1 MSTLL
6 TVKLAE
12 LDPNA
17 VKAFPIGSLFGN
29 STTADVYMVVS
40 DGSQKKAVPI
50 GGSAKYE
57 LEKHLEN
64 AYLIQKYD
72 PLKFDK
78 STMWFKNQMMYVEPA
93 DATDAFITV
102 QAETSPGSGVWEWRK
117 ILPISRADNIIIGKD
132 ASNRPR
138 TLSSLIKEEGT
149 RAIVRPTI
157 EYEKAEKGEIHIK
170 PDNSLWWKTGPD
182 PSDDILLANSNE
194 YIVDRLKKSIAIGEN
209 PPTHFDHNTL
219 WVRDGA
225 DSGIMN
231 SLTSSLYHTDTTLS
245 TGLKLG
251 KDSDNKGKL
260 ATVISD
266 EGKVITI
273 DLVSTEAFGHMITN
287 YAFEPNTKSYLELT
301 FHDPE
306 EKIALLLLKGGY
318 KQPTQDNMY
327 GTELGEDSILITK
340 AGSKFK
346 NASTNK
352 EMKFHNR
359 TIFIMVDKTNTTAS
373 IKIGHVLDDGT
384 LSYVYGTDTTAG
396 FTQNV
401 SNIGIASG
409 TSSTPNSKAIVSIK
423 SFKVRSIPQG
433 YKGLNN
439 VLPNETAFVNF
450 APLTNSQSVM
460 LTNNQSLAELH
471 AGGGRLITT
480 PRSFEDRNVAK
491 VHELLLDDVNKILY
505 AKGKDLNL
513 FPIGGA
519 NDDKF
524 LKHLN
529 YSMQVTS
536 QRAHEVTK
544 DNDDPSKAYISKATP
559 FNIKAPNDQRL
570 IRGNLMVIDN
580 STEGDKKTYKLVVP
594 YNDTLSSYHDWLDF
608 TDNTTPRYTD
618 LKTYLEEVH
627 KYIRKFLLTDSI
639 YSSYEEFGYDDDY
652 LKNNLAT
659 DSLFFREISTNKMI
673 NESLYIESVNQVTPG
688 NEATARQIDK
698 IFNAPANGVAEVY
711 KNRDG
716 SLTIKLLTSKGIMY
730 TANMTSNYKIT
741 SWNQGIFNVG
751 TETEIPIDLKVKGK
765 SYFEGDIESKGWS
778 ILNGGIWSERPN
790 WFFTAK
796 NVASGINQF
805 NVLRYQGTKAAG
817 DTSVILGHDDNWDY
831 IGFESKN
838 KPYWLRKNSDGSFTK
853 EYWLLQSDIDRA
865 WNYKGSLLKSGQVID
880 LNNLKDQT
888 AVGYYILSS
897 DISKKA
903 SNYPE
908 ENQKG
913 FLEVGKEDNVI
924 IQRYTSIGDRVS
936 VHTRV
941 WDGTRWSDWDRTA
954 NKKELEL
961 KFDVAGGTITGA
973 TTFNDRATFKNV
985 AYFGNTANLKEGIN
999 TAADSAFGSSEAIM
1013 RFNKD
1018 GQNKKFTKLGAR
1030 TIESFDF
1037 DTNSVPT
1044 WIKPGGIKAKL
1055 ALQEDL
1061 QRDIDNLANNY
1072 TNNTELTKLLNK
1084 KVNEITYT
1092 EDKKNFMKRN
1102 GDTAT
1107 GNYTFTNGM
1116 TSFEDGSTLNASRSI
1131 LKLPS
1136 KIYSTTVADTKEE
1149 FAKGGFTTGVFSY
1162 RTPRSDAPYSTVI
1175 GFKNESE
1182 NTNYPS
1188 NLYFRLYNNGEL
1200 EFTSS
1205 NDNGTTVKDFRKV
1218 VTHVDVKNDFLGGS
1232 GKVASADIVKSLHS
1246 MTVGRN
1252 RGALNTFYDGTT
1264 YNIDKFIKLE
1274 PGNYYI
1280 NSDTDLTK
1288 LNLDK
1293 NKISNEGILVS
1304 YGENGVNGKSYMY
1317 IPMSNKAQ
1325 NENKLAFL
1333 NMKGKD
1339 TNTKWIY
1346 VSDDSAFISEER
1358 VKQLINSIKEE
1369 ILSKIMS
1376 MKYRYTGN
1384 TDNISI
1390 PYRLVHTHNQYNLPG
1405 VDNNQILTFY
1415 TNIDLGTN
1423 GLNNTTSV
1431 VNIELKGY
1439 SEGTGYPIHV
1449 ILTAHLGMSGANLVI
1464 TKKDEYHVTPGAIVA
1479 STEIEDNKL
1488 VFKINDA
1495 ISNQGLSFDTYVRIS
1510 NTRNY
1515 TFKPEVTHYKVGTGA
1530 KVESKKLLTENY
1542 NHLNGVFTNR

>member
-29 STTADVYMVVS
+29 STTADVYMVVNDS
-40 DGSQKKAVPI
+40 GQKRAVPI

-93 DATDAFITV
+93 DATDAFITI
-102 QAETSPGSGVWEWRK
+102 QAETSPGSGRYEWRK
-117 ILPISRADNIIIGKD
+117 ILPISRADNIIVGKD

-138 TLSSLIKEEGT
+138 LLSSIIKEEGT
-149 RAIVRPTI
+149 RAIVKPTI
-157 EYEKAEKGEIHIK
+157 EYEKAEVGEIHIK

-182 PSDDILLANSNE
+182 PADNVLLANSNE

-209 PPTHFDHNTL
+209 PPTHFDHNTM
-219 WVRDGA
+219 WIKDGGDA
-225 DSGIMN
+225 GIMN
-231 SLTSSLYHTDTTLS
+231 SMTSALYHTDPTLT

-251 KDSDNKGKL
+251 KDSDDKGKI

-266 EGKVITI
+266 EGKRITI
-273 DLVSTEAFGHMITN
+273 DLVSTESFGHMITN

-318 KQPTQDNMY
+318 KQPTQDGIY

-352 EMKFHNR
+352 DMRLHNR
-359 TIFIMVDKTNTTAS
+359 TIFIMVDKTGTTAN

-384 LSYVYGTDTTAG
+384 LSYVYGSATAPG

-409 TSSTPNSKAIVSIK
+409 TSSTPNSKAVVTIK
-423 SFKVRSIPQG
+423 SFKIKTIPQG

-471 AGGGRLITT
+471 AGAGRLITT
-480 PRSFEDRNVAK
+480 PRSYRDRDVAK
-491 VHELLLDDVNKILY
+491 VNELLIDEENKILY
-505 AKGKDLNL
+505 GKASDLTL

-544 DNDDPSKAYISKATP
+544 DLDDPSKAYISKAIP
-559 FNIKAPNDQRL
+559 FDIKAPNDQRL
-570 IRGNLMVIDN
+570 IRGNFMVIDN
-580 STEGDKKTYKLVVP
+580 SAEGDKKTYKLVVP
-594 YNDTLSSYHDWLDF
+594 YSDTLASYHDWLDF
-608 TDNTTPRYTD
+608 ADNTTPKYTD
-618 LKTYLEEVH
+618 LKTYLDEIH

-639 YSSYEEFGYDDDY
+639 YSSYEEFGYDDNY
-652 LKNNLAT
+652 LKANLAT
-659 DSLFFREISTNKMI
+659 DTLFFREISTNKMI
-673 NESLYIESVNQVTPG
+673 NESLYIESVKQVTTA

-698 IFNAPANGVAEVY
+698 IFNAPASGVAEVY
-711 KNRDG
+711 KQRDG

-730 TANMTSNYKIT
+730 TANITSNYKIT

-751 TETEIPIDLKVKGK
+751 TETEIPIDLRVKGK
-765 SYFEGDIESKGWS
+765 SYFEKDIEAKGWS
-778 ILNGGIWSERPN
+778 ILNGGIWSESLN
-790 WFFTAK
+790 WFFTA
-796 NVASGINQF
+796 NNTNAGINNF
-805 NVLRYQGTKAAG
+805 TVMRYQGTKLNG
-817 DTSVILGHDDNWDY
+817 DLSILLGHNDNWDY
-831 IGFESKN
+831 VGFESKN
-838 KPYWLRKNSDGSFTK
+838 KPYWLRKNSDGSYTK

-865 WNYKGSLLKSGQVID
+865 WNYKGSLLRSGQVID

-897 DISKKA
+897 DSSKKT

-913 FLEVGKEDNVI
+913 FLEVAKEGNVI

-954 NKKELEL
+954 NKKELDL
-961 KFDVAGGTITGA
+961 KFNVTGGTVTGA
-973 TTFNDRATFKNV
+973 TTFDDRATFKNV

-999 TAADSAFGSSEAIM
+999 TSVDSAFGTSEAIM
-1013 RFNKD
+1013 RFIKD
-1018 GQNKKFTKLGAR
+1018 SQKKKFIKLGAR
-1030 TIESFDF
+1030 TVESFDF

-1044 WIKPGGIKAKL
+1044 WIKPNGSKAKL

-1061 QRDIDNLANNY
+1061 QEDINNLATNY
-1072 TNNTELTKLLNK
+1072 TNNTELKKLLDK
-1084 KVNEITYT
+1084 KVNTLDYNE
-1092 EDKKNFMKRN
+1092 EKKNFMKRN
-1102 GDTAT
+1102 GDTAS
-1107 GNYTFTNGM
+1107 GNYTFTNGA
-1116 TSFEDGSTLNASRSI
+1116 TSFGANSILNASKST
-1131 LKLPS
+1131 LKLPG
-1136 KIYSTTVADTKEE
+1136 KIYSNTINDTKEE
-1149 FAKGGFTTGVFSY
+1149 FAKGGFATGVYSY
-1162 RTPRSDAPYSTVI
+1162 KTPRADAPNSTVI
-1175 GFKNESE
+1175 SFKNENE
-1182 NTNYPS
+1182 NLDYPS
-1188 NLYFRLYNNGEL
+1188 NLYLRLYNNGEL
-1200 EFTSS
+1200 EFSSS
-1205 NDNGTTVKDFRKV
+1205 NDNGTTVKDFKKFLN
-1218 VTHVDVKNDFLGGS
+1218 HLDIKDDFLGGVN
-1232 GKVASADIVKSLHS
+1232 KVASADLAKNLYAMS
-1246 MTVGRN
+1246 VGRN
-1252 RGALNTFYDGTT
+1252 RGTLANFYDGTS
-1264 YNIDKFIKLE
+1264 YNIDKLTKLE
-1274 PGNYYI
+1274 PGNYYV
-1280 NSDTDLTK
+1280 NSDMDLTK

-1293 NKISNEGILVS
+1293 NQVGNEGILVS
-1304 YGENGVNGKSYMY
+1304 YSENGTSGKSFMY

-1325 NENKLAFL
+1325 DENKVAFL
-1333 NMKGKD
+1333 NMKGKESA
-1339 TNTKWIY
+1339 TKWIY
-1346 VSDDSAFISEER
+1346 ISDDSAFYNKR
-1358 VKQLINSIKEE
+1358 QIKELIEAIKDE

-1376 MKYRYTGN
+1376 TEYTYTGN
-1384 TDNISI
+1384 SDNISI
-1390 PYRLVHTHNQYNLPG
+1390 PYRIVHTHNQYNLSG
-1405 VDNNQILTFY
+1405 VDNNQVLTFY

-1449 ILTAHLGMSGANLVI
+1449 ILTAHLGMSGSNLTI

-1479 STEIEDNKL
+1479 TTEIEDNKL

-1515 TFKPEVTHYKVGTGA
+1515 TFKPEVTHYKVGSGS
-1530 KVESKKLLTENY
+1530 KVESKKLMTPEY
-1542 NHLNGVFTNR
+1542 NPINGVFNRI